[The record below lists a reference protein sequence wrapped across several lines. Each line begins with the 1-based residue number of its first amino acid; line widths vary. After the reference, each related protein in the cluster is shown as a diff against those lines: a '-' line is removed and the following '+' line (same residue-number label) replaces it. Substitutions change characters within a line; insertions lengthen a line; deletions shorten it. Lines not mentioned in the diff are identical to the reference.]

1 MNKVITRRIVLILM
15 LMFTLTFVSPLFIV
29 ATSLDELSQ
38 EQSQQQEVGLD
49 TEEDNNLGYEEN
61 EIYYSDS
68 NALSDYMRGY
78 TPITEENMQFA
89 TTTMSP
95 FVRLMGNITGC
106 IVVFTM
112 IGIFFVT
119 ALDLCYIAIP
129 PIRSFLNPQSMPNVG
144 MPIGGIGMPSM
155 QNQSTKRK
163 WVSDEAVMVV
173 NQNLMSAQPM
183 PNMYSEPQPPQ
194 PQPVKIVIFEY
205 FKKRVLFMIIFAIA
219 TTLLLSSIFTDCGL
233 NIAELGVKVMNKLNG
248 AITEIEV

>member
-1 MNKVITRRIVLILM
+1 MNKVITRRIALILM
-15 LMFTLTFVSPLFIV
+15 LMFTLTFVSPLFIS

-49 TEEDNNLGYEEN
+49 TEEDNNVSYEEN
-61 EIYYSDS
+61 EIYGNN
-68 NALSDYMRGY
+68 NALADYMRGY

-89 TTTMSP
+89 AITMSP
-95 FVRLMGNITGC
+95 FVRLLGNITGC

-112 IGIFFVT
+112 VGIFFVT

-129 PIRSFLNPQSMPNVG
+129 PVRSLLNPQSMPNVG
-144 MPIGGIGMPSM
+144 MPIGGMGMPSM

-173 NQNLMSAQPM
+173 NQNLMPAQPM
-183 PNMYSEPQPPQ
+183 PNMYGGPQPPQ

-205 FKKRVLFMIIFAIA
+205 FKKRLLFMVIFAIA
-219 TTLLLSSIFTDCGL
+219 TTLLLSSIFTDCGI